1 MKALAGI
8 FRVPIMMPSQKP
20 TTLLAACGHCFPRGR
35 LNRLIFALFN
45 AEARCV
51 AQDPAGP
58 FCTMKVRTA
67 RGFCANLRGSG
78 QTGPLGRFQVGQ
90 LERKEEMKAYP
101 PDAESFV

>member
-1 MKALAGI
+1 MRDSHGRLAGRI
-8 FRVPIMMPSQKP
+8 ARTAPK
-20 TTLLAACGHCFPRGR
+20 LPRWR

>member
-1 MKALAGI
+1 MLGGCARHRGVTGGI
-8 FRVPIMMPSQKP
+8 VGDPK
-20 TTLLAACGHCFPRGR
+20 LPRWR
-35 LNRLIFALFN
+35 LNRPIFARFD
-45 AEARCV
+45 AMARRV

-78 QTGPLGRFQVGQ
+78 QTGLLGRFQVGQ